1 MEKYA
6 TSESKT
12 GQAAEEVAGQADVAN
27 HALIKAL
34 SAAGAKMPGDQGRKS
49 FMPHASD
56 KPAGGWH
63 ASFAIRREHGQSIYS
78 RDGSCHRRQDRR
90 RKGHAGANADA
101 DQQPPGGP
109 TTTAKANGGAPATAR
124 SGQKLTSWQAQLSRS
139 GVLQSGKPSGA
150 TDKSAQSTSGQQS
163 PEGQMANSSAD
174 SKLGERT
181 FHEEPWVAKLP
192 PELRQAIRAQSQRPP
207 PRGYEGRLRRYFEN
221 VD

>member
-1 MEKYA
+1 
-6 TSESKT
+6 
-12 GQAAEEVAGQADVAN
+12 
-27 HALIKAL
+27 
-34 SAAGAKMPGDQGRKS
+34 
-49 FMPHASD
+49 MPHAGD
-56 KPAGGWH
+56 KPKGGG
-63 ASFAIRREHGQSIYS
+63 SPPPDNGQM
-78 RDGSCHRRQDRR
+78 GMQF
-90 RKGHAGANADA
+90 
-101 DQQPPGGP
+101 
-109 TTTAKANGGAPATAR
+109 TPATADTTASMLAGKKALQSLAETDQLPASSSTPKPSRGTPRNGEVGQKFNSGQALQPR
-124 SGQKLTSWQAQLSRS
+124 SGSQQTTQPTA
-139 GVLQSGKPSGA
+139 A